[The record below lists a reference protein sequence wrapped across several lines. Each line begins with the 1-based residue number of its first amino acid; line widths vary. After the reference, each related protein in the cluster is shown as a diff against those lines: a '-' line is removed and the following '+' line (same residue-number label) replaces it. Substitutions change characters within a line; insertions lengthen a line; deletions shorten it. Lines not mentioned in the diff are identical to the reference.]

1 MKHFMLLDI
10 EVFSNIVCLC
20 SFFEHLLPN
29 FKWFKYYKTLNS
41 PSLFLLAESV
51 Q

>member
-10 EVFSNIVCLC
+10 EVFIDCLC